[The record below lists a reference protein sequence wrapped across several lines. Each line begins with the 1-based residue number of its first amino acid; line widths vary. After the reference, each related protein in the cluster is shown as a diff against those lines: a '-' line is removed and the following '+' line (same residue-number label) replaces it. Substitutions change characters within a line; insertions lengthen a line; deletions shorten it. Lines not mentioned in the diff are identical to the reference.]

1 MIVVLQ
7 GHGGPGMNTN
17 IGGQFILNLPLD
29 VLLFLTLLQEFCLA
43 HLCERL
49 DTRKQSFIHIYC
61 FATDTQ
67 KQVGAQAPRPGSNL
81 HHPIGLPVAIAAA
94 NVMAGAL
101 GGAQIATKQTQI
113 GLENQPG
120 FGSDPLTMHLSK
132 MSRNQLIDIISELK
146 VSVQVKLK

>member
-1 MIVVLQ
+1 M
-7 GHGGPGMNTN
+7 
-17 IGGQFILNLPLD
+17 FIL
-29 VLLFLTLLQEFCLA
+29 
-43 HLCERL
+43 
-49 DTRKQSFIHIYC
+49 IYC

-67 KQVGAQAPRPGSNL
+67 KQVGAQAPRPGSGL
-81 HHPIGLPVAIAAA
+81 HQPIGLPVAIAAA

-146 VSVQVKLK
+146 VSVSSKAQMIHMK